1 LAAAVAGVIDIA
13 LVARMYPVAHDRL
26 TGREV
31 SPDGVLAVLAAVLFA
46 MLTRLA
52 WAIVLTRRRPTSD
65 FGNRSMISTRDLSG
79 LPPVDAL
86 RRVMRSLAMLDA
98 ILCPDWQG
106 RYFSFNS
113 R

>member
-1 LAAAVAGVIDIA
+1 
-13 LVARMYPVAHDRL
+13 
-26 TGREV
+26 
-31 SPDGVLAVLAAVLFA
+31 
-46 MLTRLA
+46 
-52 WAIVLTRRRPTSD
+52 
-65 FGNRSMISTRDLSG
+65 MISTRDLSG